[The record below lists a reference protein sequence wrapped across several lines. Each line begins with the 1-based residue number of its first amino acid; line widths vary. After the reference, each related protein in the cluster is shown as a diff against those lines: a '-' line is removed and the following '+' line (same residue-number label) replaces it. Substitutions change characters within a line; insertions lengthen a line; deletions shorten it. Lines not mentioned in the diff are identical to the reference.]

1 MAWLLLT
8 QLNNRAARDSG
19 GTCVLWIL
27 CVVQAPD
34 VGPEI
39 ES

>member
-1 MAWLLLT
+1 M
-8 QLNNRAARDSG
+8 AARESG
-19 GTCVLWIL
+19 DTACVLWIL
-27 CVVQAPD
+27 FVVQAPD